1 METGRLSGLLSSSTL
16 IGAVMWENWGVLLVC
31 LTFDSLVAVESPL
44 LGARPL
50 KHKIGDGNPL
60 KDKHRWKKAKVKSPL
75 PPSMQV
81 IELDSFLTSSTATTA
96 PNAPSASIS
105 PPYESSTS
113 TTVSHT
119 ATISSSESHFPST
132 SDLSVPT
139 SMQGQQTDTC
149 DTAPKKS
156 SSSNP
161 PPTTH
166 GPIQGM
172 LTEL

>member
-1 METGRLSGLLSSSTL
+1 MQGSQGILL
-16 IGAVMWENWGVLLVC
+16 IC
-31 LTFDSLVAVESPL
+31 LTFHSLVAIESPL
-44 LGARPL
+44 LGARPS
-50 KHKIGDGNPL
+50 KRKIGDGNPL
-60 KDKHRWKKAKVKSPL
+60 KDEHRRKKAKVKSTL
-75 PPSMQV
+75 PPSTQV
-81 IELDSFLTSSTATTA
+81 IELDSFPTSSTATTA
-96 PNAPSASIS
+96 PNAPSASI
-105 PPYESSTS
+105 PPPHESSTS
-113 TTVSHT
+113 TTISHPV
-119 ATISSSESHFPST
+119 TISSSESRFPST